1 MILARIV
8 ETLAWLLKPAPTV
21 DPEDHYG
28 LRLNVTTVEAPAA
41 TEQDL
46 IR

>member
-1 MILARIV
+1 MIRQILEILRWMLA
-8 ETLAWLLKPAPTV
+8 PCPTV
-21 DPEDHYG
+21 DPEEHYG
-28 LRLNVTTVEAPAA
+28 LRRHVTTVEAPAA